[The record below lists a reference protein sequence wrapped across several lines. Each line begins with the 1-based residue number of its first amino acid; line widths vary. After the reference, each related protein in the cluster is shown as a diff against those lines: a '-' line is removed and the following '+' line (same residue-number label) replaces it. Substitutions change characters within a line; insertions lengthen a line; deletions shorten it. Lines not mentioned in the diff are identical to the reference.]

1 METPHTLL
9 PLPAQYSI
17 GYCDYSQGFHYR
29 TDGCFHVLKNAQD
42 IITITFLYNYSE
54 ISGALVFT
62 PWSS

>member
-42 IITITFLYNYSE
+42 IITITFPYNYS
-54 ISGALVFT
+54 
-62 PWSS
+62 